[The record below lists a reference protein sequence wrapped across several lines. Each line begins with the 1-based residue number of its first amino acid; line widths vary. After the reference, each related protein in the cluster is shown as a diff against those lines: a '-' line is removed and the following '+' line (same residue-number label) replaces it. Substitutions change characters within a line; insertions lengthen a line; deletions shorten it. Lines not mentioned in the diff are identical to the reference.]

1 MSTAANTSRFAPR
14 SRAHAIQRRLIAVA
28 VLFGA
33 VFALLVGQGAA
44 SASNQPVSA
53 SSLLYVTILEG
64 QSLWSLAEELEPDA
78 DPRQFVEEVMTT
90 NGLESASVQPGQRIA
105 IPQH

>member
-28 VLFGA
+28 VLAGA
-33 VFALLVGQGAA
+33 VFAFLVGQGAA
-44 SASNQPVSA
+44 SASNEPVSA
-53 SSLLYVTILEG
+53 SNLLYVTIVEG
-64 QSLWSLAEELEPDA
+64 QSLWSLADELAPNA
-78 DPRQFVEEVMTT
+78 DPRQFVEDVITT
-90 NGLESASVQPGQRIA
+90 NGLDSASVQPGQRIA